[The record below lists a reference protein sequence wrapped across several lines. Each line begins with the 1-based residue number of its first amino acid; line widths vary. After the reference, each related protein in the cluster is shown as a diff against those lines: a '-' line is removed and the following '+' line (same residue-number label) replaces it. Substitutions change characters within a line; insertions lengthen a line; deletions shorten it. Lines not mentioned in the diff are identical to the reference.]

1 MTLLQLPSGSVP
13 APAQTPR
20 QEALLRLLDT
30 RIACLM
36 VDRPA
41 TEVLRRDLLR
51 LRDRLARQRLD
62 TASLRQ
68 VETLLAELR
77 APAPGGS
84 AVPAGARSWRGRWSR
99 RPSLP
104 GRTASR
110 LAGLSGT
117 ALLLAS
123 LPL

>member
-1 MTLLQLPSGSVP
+1 MTLLQLPSGPQP
-13 APAQTPR
+13 ASARTPR

-62 TASLRQ
+62 TACLRQ
-68 VETLLAELR
+68 VETLLAELSG
-77 APAPGGS
+77 PAC
-84 AVPAGARSWRGRWSR
+84 ADAGRGAGPRPGRWMP
-99 RPSLP
+99 RPALP
-104 GRTASR
+104 ARAASR
-110 LAGLSGT
+110 LAGLSGA